1 MFATVS
7 ISLRTQRGSMKF
19 SSLQRPTSLFL
30 FLSLG
35 LTACG
40 YSQEEWDQK
49 LRENESLTQ
58 QLKAQTDAHKKSQ
71 SDYQEAVQE
80 IDALK
85 KQLADTGVSVSSLTQ
100 SVAEKQKALEEYARR
115 TEQLDQIRKRFELL
129 QTKLQ
134 KLTQLGLKVE
144 VRNNRM
150 LIQLPGDVLFDSG
163 QDKLKAEGSKILM
176 QVAEVIGK
184 DADLSKRLFQVAGH
198 TDSKPLVG
206 GVFKDNWGL
215 STMRARSVV
224 LLLTSPPDKKGEG
237 GGGLNP
243 SNWSAAGYA
252 DTDPVAPNDTDE
264 GRKKNRRV
272 ELVVQPDVEEML
284 SLKSLAKNRASGDLS
299 AVFCKPCASP
309 QSTSGPIRFYCS
321 SRSPMAAR
329 CDRFWSAPP
338 SRASVRGSTKT
349 ASCSTAR
356 ASERSIASA
365 STGAVCAR
373 WASPAWTPLA
383 PALCE
388 TPWVGKRSCNARRR
402 SWASRHG

>member
-1 MFATVS
+1 
-7 ISLRTQRGSMKF
+7 MKF
-19 SSLQRPTSLFL
+19 SSLRRPTILFL
-30 FLSLG
+30 VLSLG

-49 LRENESLTQ
+49 LRENESLTN

-80 IDALK
+80 IDTLK
-85 KQLADTGVSVSSLTQ
+85 KQLADRGANLDNLNQSL
-100 SVAEKQKALEEYARR
+100 AEQRKALEEYARR

-176 QVAEVIGK
+176 QVADVIGK
-184 DADLSKRLFQVAGH
+184 DADLSKRRFQVAGH
-198 TDSKPLVG
+198 TDSKPLAG

-215 STMRARSVV
+215 STMRARSVL
-224 LLLTSPPDKKGEG
+224 LLLTSPLDAKTGL
-237 GGGLNP
+237 GGGLSP
-243 SNWSAAGYA
+243 ANWSAAGYA
-252 DTDPVAPNDTDE
+252 DTDPVASNDTED

-284 SLKSLAKNRASGDLS
+284 NLKSLAK
-299 AVFCKPCASP
+299 
-309 QSTSGPIRFYCS
+309 
-321 SRSPMAAR
+321 
-329 CDRFWSAPP
+329 
-338 SRASVRGSTKT
+338 
-349 ASCSTAR
+349 
-356 ASERSIASA
+356 
-365 STGAVCAR
+365 
-373 WASPAWTPLA
+373 
-383 PALCE
+383 
-388 TPWVGKRSCNARRR
+388 
-402 SWASRHG
+402 

>member
-1 MFATVS
+1 
-7 ISLRTQRGSMKF
+7 MKF
-19 SSLQRPTSLFL
+19 SSLQRPTSLIL

-35 LTACG
+35 LTAACG
-40 YSQEEWDQK
+40 YSQEEWEQK

-58 QLKAQTDAHKKSQ
+58 QLKAQTEAHKKSQ

-85 KQLADTGVSVSSLTQ
+85 KQLADSGVNVSSLTQ

-163 QDKLKAEGSKILM
+163 QDKLKPDGVKIVL

-184 DADLSKRLFQVAGH
+184 DPDLSKRLFQVAGH
-198 TDSKPLVG
+198 TDSKPLAG
-206 GVFKDNWGL
+206 GAFKDNWGL

-224 LLLTSPPDKKGEG
+224 LLLTSPADKKGEG

-252 DTDPVAPNDTDE
+252 DTDPVAPNDTEE

-272 ELVVQPDVEEML
+272 ELVLQPNVEEML
-284 SLKSLAKNRASGDLS
+284 NLKSLA
-299 AVFCKPCASP
+299 
-309 QSTSGPIRFYCS
+309 
-321 SRSPMAAR
+321 
-329 CDRFWSAPP
+329 
-338 SRASVRGSTKT
+338 
-349 ASCSTAR
+349 
-356 ASERSIASA
+356 
-365 STGAVCAR
+365 
-373 WASPAWTPLA
+373 
-383 PALCE
+383 
-388 TPWVGKRSCNARRR
+388 NAK
-402 SWASRHG
+402 